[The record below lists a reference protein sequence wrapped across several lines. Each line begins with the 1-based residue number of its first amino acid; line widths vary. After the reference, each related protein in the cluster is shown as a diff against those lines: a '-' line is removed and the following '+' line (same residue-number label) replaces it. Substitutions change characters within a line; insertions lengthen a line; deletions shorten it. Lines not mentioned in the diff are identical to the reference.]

1 MVIFKTADVG
11 DIFFIFIRNSKR
23 RLIEHSCSLV
33 FFSWLFD
40 HVTYLK
46 LGKNKSLQSWENT
59 QNVNYFHSNS
69 FWVVILWICSDLQTV
84 ISLLQGVPYLSKI
97 YYYILRFFD
106 CLAHPNLSETF
117 ATYLLPKLLK
127 SFLAL
132 KLLSKGLFY
141 MSRSL
146 Y

>member
-1 MVIFKTADVG
+1 MSFLHAFASCIYIMHLHSNRK
-11 DIFFIFIRNSKR
+11 
-23 RLIEHSCSLV
+23 LIEHWCFLV
-33 FFSWLFD
+33 FFSWLLN
-40 HVTYLK
+40 HLIYHK
-46 LGKNKSLQSWENT
+46 LRKNNSLQSWENT
-59 QNVNYFHSNS
+59 QYVNYFHSNS